1 MRSKLLIQLYLSDR
15 TASLSLLWVD
25 TELDS
30 TLELSN
36 STQDLKKII
45 DEVDRPDLYTKKNE
59 SKEDYVEIVLEA
71 SE

>member
-1 MRSKLLIQLYLSDR
+1 M
-15 TASLSLLWVD
+15 
-25 TELDS
+25 DS